1 MSTKTDASRCRWTS
15 ILVCLALGWP
25 SVAAAGPAGATEKSQ
40 TPAVTRGATQA
51 DPEVP
56 TSSEPPAGA
65 SPDAPAAGA
74 HREAPQRTG
83 EPPETI
89 EQAVEVG
96 DLATAAELAR
106 EARQADPSPANWH
119 REGEIL
125 ERLGDYQ
132 GAAAAYRAEIDALPE
147 DAQAARRAA
156 RADLERVRDAS
167 RGTVPDEPASQRRAE
182 LDERWAPTPKAAP
195 APKPKPQPQPVAPPD
210 EKIYRKWYFWVTV
223 IAITASVAAVTGI
236 AIKASRNE
244 RDDALDL
251 QRMPGVQGPAIFRF

>member
-1 MSTKTDASRCRWTS
+1 M
-15 ILVCLALGWP
+15 VCLALGWP
-25 SVAAAGPAGATEKSQ
+25 SVAAAGPADSTKTSQAPAATQ
-40 TPAVTRGATQA
+40 GATQA
-51 DPEVP
+51 DPEAP
-56 TSSEPPAGA
+56 TATEPPAEPTPEA
-65 SPDAPAAGA
+65 SPEAGTETTTPEGPGQAP
-74 HREAPQRTG
+74 ES
-83 EPPETI
+83 I
-89 EQAVEVG
+89 EQALEVG

-106 EARQADPSPANWH
+106 EARQADPSAANWH

-147 DAQAARRAA
+147 DAEAARRAA
-156 RADLERVRDAS
+156 RADLERVREAS

-236 AIKASRNE
+236 AIKASRDE

-251 QRMPGVQGPAIFRF
+251 QRMPGVQGPAVFRF